1 MEKMNDRIMMNRL
14 FSRKD
19 NFPIRVKLEDNN
31 NPVDYILC
39 KTGNEK
45 LLLQKPFFNKKEIKV

>member
-1 MEKMNDRIMMNRL
+1 MNDRIMMNRL